1 MNFEYKEKPMKKIVN
16 IRLSVVL
23 LAFLALMVSGYG
35 QIKVSYVGGEAYFT
49 RNNLR
54 QRITHGMEIKPGDMI
69 TTAKRSFV
77 ALLFDDGSV
86 HKVTANSQYEIKN
99 YRNTDKSRFQ
109 VFNIIK
115 GKIFSFVSKTFK
127 KSDIKFLTPTAVVGV
142 RGTTFVTYV
151 DPLSGES
158 EIWMIEG
165 KIDLESRFSGQK
177 QQVNGGE
184 KSRATR
190 NGEMTK
196 EAMSESDYKEAAKDI
211 PTSLADIESDT
222 SQEDGSGPTASSE
235 EDNNLMRQ
243 LADEATER
251 IDEQRDEI
259 VENKIW
265 DHQSRKNVGN
275 FRIFQAVTQPENNQ
289 VLIINHTVNTLNNK
303 QNSLRLGLVFEQ
315 AIPNVDDVIAGT
327 TRNAK
332 EVNWEIT
339 VSDGGNKDELYYSKN
354 YTHNSQYVSFNQEE
368 GDNIVSKDLNIK
380 GANVRIPTLIQFA
393 IDGKTY
399 KFDLDY
405 HYINS
410 DESYYSGVV
419 LDREKNYNTY
429 EKILSGDLDTRITIK
444 ATLPDGH
451 KANVLNDGDSF
462 KIILIN
468 DFLFPLFNK
477 VSS

>member
-1 MNFEYKEKPMKKIVN
+1 MKKIVN
-16 IRLSVVL
+16 IRLSIVL
-23 LAFLALMVSGYG
+23 LAFLALVVSGYG

-165 KIDLESRFSGQK
+165 KIDFESRSSGQK
-177 QQVNGGE
+177 QQVSGGE
-184 KSRATR
+184 KSKAAKD
-190 NGEMTK
+190 GKMSK

-211 PTSLADIESDT
+211 PTSLANIESDT
-222 SQEDGSGPTASSE
+222 GKEDNSGSASSE
-235 EDNNLMRQ
+235 EDNNLIRQ
-243 LADEATER
+243 LANQATDR
-251 IDEQRDEI
+251 INEQRDEI
-259 VENKIW
+259 IQNKIW
-265 DHQSRKNVGN
+265 DHQSRKNVGS
-275 FRIFQAVTQPENNQ
+275 FRIFQAVTQPKDNQ
-289 VLIINHTVNTLNNK
+289 VFIINHTINTVNNK

-315 AIPNVDDVIAGT
+315 AIPNVDDVVSGV

-339 VSDGGNKDELYYSKN
+339 VSDGDNKDELYYSKD

-368 GDNIVSKDLNIK
+368 GDNIVSEDLNIQD
-380 GANVRIPTLIQFA
+380 ANVRIPTLIQFA

-419 LDREKNYNTY
+419 LDRKKDYSTY